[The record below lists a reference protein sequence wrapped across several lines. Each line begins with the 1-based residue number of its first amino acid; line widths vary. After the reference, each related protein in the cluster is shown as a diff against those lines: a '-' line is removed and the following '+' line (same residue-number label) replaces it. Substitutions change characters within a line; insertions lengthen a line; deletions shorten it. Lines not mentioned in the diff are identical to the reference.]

1 MRGGRTRF
9 TRQKSLVRTQP
20 RPLSVGRLRV
30 SRGVPRLKGWLRGG
44 ETDESTSYE
53 AVPSALI
60 VYLEPDVP
68 VVPRAA
74 LERTG

>member
-1 MRGGRTRF
+1 
-9 TRQKSLVRTQP
+9 
-20 RPLSVGRLRV
+20 
-30 SRGVPRLKGWLRGG
+30 LRGG

>member
-1 MRGGRTRF
+1 VVEGR
-9 TRQKSLVRTQP
+9 
-20 RPLSVGRLRV
+20 
-30 SRGVPRLKGWLRGG
+30 
-44 ETDESTSYE
+44 ETDESASYE

-74 LERTG
+74 LKRTG